1 MFELFWLALVAAEN
15 FDLDLNF
22 NTISLG
28 PGRVKGRQESL
39 EKKFSN
45 LKYKSILFIYYTIDL
60 IYHNNFFQLKKS
72 LKN

>member
-39 EKKFSN
+39 EK
-45 LKYKSILFIYYTIDL
+45 
-60 IYHNNFFQLKKS
+60 NFPI
-72 LKN
+72 

>member
-22 NTISLG
+22 NTINLG

-39 EKKFSN
+39 EK
-45 LKYKSILFIYYTIDL
+45 I
-60 IYHNNFFQLKKS
+60 FQFKI
-72 LKN
+72 